1 MLVSEFRDGLQF
13 DDYLVVADKIGEI
26 FLVENSP
33 SVLQRQCRL
42 RNCWNAAMV
51 EFNAQTFLVH
61 RFVKAA
67 ASVFVNFEAGA
78 DNGVTFILEDEVW
91 R

>member
-1 MLVSEFRDGLQF
+1 
-13 DDYLVVADKIGEI
+13 
-26 FLVENSP
+26 
-33 SVLQRQCRL
+33 
-42 RNCWNAAMV
+42 MV
-51 EFNAQTFLVH
+51 EFNAQTFLVR

-67 ASVFVNFEAGA
+67 ALVFVNFEAGA